1 MHLRAWRS
9 PYLGVREQPRVCQP
23 QQLGRHL
30 PEQSTQDLG
39 HGYEATLRGVAGE
52 EQQAAPR
59 AEQVSANSIIPADWN
74 RVSRCEEELFDLQR
88 EKQEL
93 EKTLITKE
101 KEIHSLQSDL

>member
-1 MHLRAWRS
+1 M
-9 PYLGVREQPRVCQP
+9 
-23 QQLGRHL
+23 
-30 PEQSTQDLG
+30 
-39 HGYEATLRGVAGE
+39 RGVAGE
-52 EQQAAPR
+52 EQQAAAR

-101 KEIHSLQSDL
+101 KEIYGLQSDL